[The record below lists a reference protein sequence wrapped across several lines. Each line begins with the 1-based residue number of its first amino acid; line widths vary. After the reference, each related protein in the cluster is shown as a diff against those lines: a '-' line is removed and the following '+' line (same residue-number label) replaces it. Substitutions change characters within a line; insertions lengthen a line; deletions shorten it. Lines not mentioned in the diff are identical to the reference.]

1 MFIEKIADS
10 VALADTTKKTV
21 ESNSDP
27 SWIMRHVLDANH
39 LNLGPL
45 GNLYLPQ
52 IHLFGFDIS
61 ITRDVFIIWV
71 VSAIL
76 VILSILAARGY
87 KKSIIPKG
95 IANIFEIIVEFV
107 RDEIVKPSIGKGYES
122 YMPYMLTL
130 FFFVLFCNIFGL
142 IPAPNLVVPTGN
154 IAVTAALAGMSFI
167 AIQYSGIK
175 SYGFVKYFKNLVPP
189 GMPSLIM
196 FILVPLEILGLFTKP
211 FALCIRLFANMIAG
225 HIVIFSLL
233 GLIFI
238 MHTIYVSP
246 VAVGFTL
253 FIEILELLVAL
264 IQAYVFV
271 MLTSLFIG
279 MAKHMDH

>member
-1 MFIEKIADS
+1 
-10 VALADTTKKTV
+10 
-21 ESNSDP
+21 
-27 SWIMRHVLDANH
+27 
-39 LNLGPL
+39 
-45 GNLYLPQ
+45 
-52 IHLFGFDIS
+52 
-61 ITRDVFIIWV
+61 
-71 VSAIL
+71 
-76 VILSILAARGY
+76 
-87 KKSIIPKG
+87 
-95 IANIFEIIVEFV
+95 
-107 RDEIVKPSIGKGYES
+107 
-122 YMPYMLTL
+122 
-130 FFFVLFCNIFGL
+130 
-142 IPAPNLVVPTGN
+142 VVPTGN

-167 AIQYSGIK
+167 AIQYAGIK
-175 SYGFVKYFKNLVPP
+175 SYGFINYFKGLVPP
-189 GMPSLIM
+189 GMPGWIM
-196 FILVPLEILGLFTKP
+196 VIIVPLEILGLFTKP

-238 MHTIYVSP
+238 MHSIYVSP